1 MPRLNYVGTD
11 PATPTDILNRG
22 QGTVLINNAAIGRNV
37 TSEMVE
43 STATTLAAKSY
54 IDLADANY
62 VTVDYYQ
69 GRDALNVPTS
79 SVGQPNGVASLSG
92 GKIPTA
98 QIPVLGAGYLRG
110 PFGPTSIT
118 AVNNAAT
125 TPVKVAD
132 FTIGVQNVGFH
143 ALAYATVAV
152 DSKPGGRPI
161 LEMRLSNGSAVYGSQ
176 TLIAQGVGRPMFDG
190 RQIVA
195 ITPASDTTGA
205 SAPAHWPGSTNI
217 VVSLWAYSTS
227 STPITV
233 GSASVISAVVFLSR
247 MVA

>member
-11 PATPTDILNRG
+11 PATATDILNRG
-22 QGTVLINNAAIGRNV
+22 QGTVLIDNAPVGR
-37 TSEMVE
+37 TAASEMVE
-43 STATTLAAKSY
+43 TAAAGRAAKSY

-62 VTVDYYQ
+62 VTVDYYES
-69 GRDALNVPTS
+69 RDALNVPAANL
-79 SVGQPNGVASLSG
+79 GQPNGVASLSG
-92 GKIPTA
+92 GKIPAA

-110 PFGPTSIT
+110 PFGPTSIN
-118 AVNNAAT
+118 AVNNATT

-132 FTIGVQNVGFH
+132 FTIGVQSVGFH

-161 LEMRLSNGSAVYGSQ
+161 LEMRLSNGSAAYGSQ
-176 TLIAQGVGRPMFDG
+176 TLIAQGIGRPMFDG

-195 ITPASDTTGA
+195 VTPASDTTGA
-205 SAPAHWPGSTNI
+205 SAPAHWAGSTNI
-217 VVSLWAYSTS
+217 VVSLWAYSSS
-227 STPITV
+227 STPVTV
-233 GSASVISAVVFLSR
+233 GSASVISAAVFLTR